1 MRIEEFQTVILK
13 TKAVYN
19 QLQLSASEEAAFQ
32 ELSNNEIFFFDT
44 LNIYQYMYLKAKV
57 SHKYMGDKFI

>member
-1 MRIEEFQTVILK
+1 VRIEEFQTVILK

-32 ELSNNEIFFFDT
+32 ELSNNEIFFLT
-44 LNIYQYMYLKAKV
+44 L
-57 SHKYMGDKFI
+57 